1 MVNNL
6 KKIAQKTAVT
16 NKLVKSA
23 NIAIM
28 KVKPDTSEGAEN
40 KGYSFVLPDPKD
52 LNKLDQSG
60 GGGGSETQQPSIAV
74 SLTLMLCRFASE
86 ML

>member
-1 MVNNL
+1 MVDNL
-6 KKIAQKTAVT
+6 KMIAQKTAVT

-28 KVKPDTSEGAEN
+28 KVKPDTSEGAQN
-40 KGYSFVLPDPKD
+40 NGYSFVLPDPKD

-60 GGGGSETQQPSIAV
+60 GGGGGGSESQQPSIAV
-74 SLTLMLCRFASE
+74 SSKIILCY
-86 ML
+86 